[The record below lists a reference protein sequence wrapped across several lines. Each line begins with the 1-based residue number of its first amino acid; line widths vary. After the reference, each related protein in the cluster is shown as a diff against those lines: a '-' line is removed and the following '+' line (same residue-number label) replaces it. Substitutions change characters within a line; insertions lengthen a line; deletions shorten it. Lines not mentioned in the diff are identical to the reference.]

1 MVYLIYW
8 CYGTVLLMSYR
19 GTVVRD
25 NELSRY
31 SSNIPP
37 RPLDDKGQTEV
48 KSEEKIRVFE
58 RKERFKPMREVGAE
72 KDAS

>member
-1 MVYLIYW
+1 
-8 CYGTVLLMSYR
+8 MSYS

-37 RPLDDKGQTEV
+37 RPLDDKGQTEG
-48 KSEEKIRVFE
+48 KSEKKIRVFE
-58 RKERFKPMREVGAE
+58 RKEGFKPMREGRAE

>member
-37 RPLDDKGQTEV
+37 RPLDDKGQTEG
-48 KSEEKIRVFE
+48 KSEKKYGYFSE
-58 RKERFKPMREVGAE
+58 RR
-72 KDAS
+72 DLNQ